1 MMNETRVDPSLVT
14 YVHVMYALHALAA
27 LIGITSSVTV
37 VGQFIFGIP
46 SIIAVIMNYARRSDA
61 RGSWL
66 ASHFTWQLRTF
77 WFAVLWSVLV
87 VILSA
92 PLMLVLVGFLTLP
105 VGITLIGLWL
115 IYRVLR
121 GWLALKDAKPMPVP
135 QS

>member
-1 MMNETRVDPSLVT
+1 MNETRVDPSLVT

-87 VILSA
+87 VVLSA

-115 IYRVLR
+115 VYRVLR
-121 GWLALKDAKPMPVP
+121 GWLALKDEKPMPFP